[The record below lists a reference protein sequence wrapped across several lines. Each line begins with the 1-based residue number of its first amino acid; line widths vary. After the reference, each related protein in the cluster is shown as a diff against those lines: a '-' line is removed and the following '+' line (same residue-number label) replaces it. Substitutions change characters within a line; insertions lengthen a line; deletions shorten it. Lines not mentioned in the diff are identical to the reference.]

1 MRVGV
6 VFTPNLDAQREI
18 QASCGPMRRK
28 WTSAWIAAIV
38 AGIAMAATTRV
49 AAQTKPPKL
58 VALDWEAGP
67 GTEGC
72 ITAEQLKEAVEGQLE
87 RGVFTFVGEATP
99 ETTHIHVRLERS
111 PDGQTFHAVA
121 SVEIATDPSDAAAAG
136 PTNTSTRELDSTG
149 ADCRTLDQP
158 LALVVSVM
166 AGSEVIGASQEPQ
179 SEPES
184 SRPSSAQSDAERDE
198 PSGPILTVHEHR
210 TPSEPWNLAVD
221 FAPALGL
228 GLLPSVGAGIQV
240 GGMAL
245 PPSFPAL
252 RAQAVGWLPEN
263 EELAPQA
270 SVSFTMAYAGAALC
284 PALYS
289 SAAALLHVCLGGDLG
304 VLRAES
310 KGLVRSRTTTDF
322 FPLVD
327 GSVRGAL
334 RIAAQWQA
342 VASVAVLFP
351 TSPDRFVYELPG
363 GGQRQIHDIDSVSMT
378 AALGVA
384 FTLR

>member
-1 MRVGV
+1 MRWK
-6 VFTPNLDAQREI
+6 R
-18 QASCGPMRRK
+18 
-28 WTSAWIAAIV
+28 TSTWIGAIAAT
-38 AGIAMAATTRV
+38 AMAAPTSV

-58 VALDWEAGP
+58 VSLDWEAGP

-72 ITAEQLKEAVEGQLE
+72 ITAEQLKEAVEAQLE
-87 RGVFTFVGEATP
+87 QGVFTFVGEATP
-99 ETTHIHVRLERS
+99 ETTHIHVRLERA
-111 PDGQTFHAVA
+111 PDGQTFQAVA
-121 SVEIATDPSDAAAAG
+121 SVEMPTDPSNASAAG
-136 PTNTSTRELDSTG
+136 PANPTTRELVSTG

-166 AGSEVIGASQEPQ
+166 AGSEVMGALQEPQ
-179 SEPES
+179 SEPAPES
-184 SRPSSAQSDAERDE
+184 SRPSSAQRDAERDE

-210 TPSEPWNLAVD
+210 SPAEPWNLAVD
-221 FAPALGL
+221 FSPALGL
-228 GLLPSVGAGIQV
+228 GLLPSVGAGIQL

-263 EELAPQA
+263 EELAPGA

-289 SAAALLHVCLGGDLG
+289 AAAALLHVCLGGDLG
-304 VLRAES
+304 MLRAQS
-310 KGLVRSRTTTDF
+310 RGLVRSRTTTDF

-334 RIAAQWQA
+334 RIAAHWQT
-342 VASVAVLFP
+342 VASVAILFP

-363 GGQRQIHDIDSVSMT
+363 GGQRQIHEIDSVSMT